1 MRGIS
6 AAESEVIRKAEPFTV
21 RRHRGPS
28 SVCSCARAAGSAA
41 PALAN
46 CTPQGSRA
54 RRRGSTPGGRSP
66 LPPRWRCQIP
76 PKSETNRVMRSRAR
90 RAYQLGPSTPGK
102 AWSRSSRGFEPEPSE
117 PLRSDYS
124 RSPAAVDDARW
135 PSRVSAAVRSTS
147 FYESTPDH

>member
-1 MRGIS
+1 MRSTS
-6 AAESEVIRKAEPFTV
+6 AASEVIRKAEPFTV

-54 RRRGSTPGGRSP
+54 RRRGSTPSGRSP
-66 LPPRWRCQIP
+66 FPPRWRCQIP
-76 PKSETNRVMRSRAR
+76 PKSETNRVDEIAGTAGVSAP
-90 RAYQLGPSTPGK
+90 AVHTPAK
-102 AWSRSSRGFEPEPSE
+102 AWSRSSPGFEPEPSE

-135 PSRVSAAVRSTS
+135 PSRVCAAVRSTS